1 MEPGKLYALT
11 LVCSYMGLEHQ
22 VVDDDRIG
30 VSEKHRSVIEIE
42 SDECCAAF
50 DNKIGTYL
58 TAFKSAFSSSG
69 N

>member
-1 MEPGKLYALT
+1 MELGKLYVLT
-11 LVCSYMGLEHQ
+11 LVCSYMDLEHQ
-22 VVDDDRIG
+22 VVDDDQIG
-30 VSEKHRSVIEIE
+30 VSEKHRSVIKIE
-42 SDECCAAF
+42 FDERCAAF